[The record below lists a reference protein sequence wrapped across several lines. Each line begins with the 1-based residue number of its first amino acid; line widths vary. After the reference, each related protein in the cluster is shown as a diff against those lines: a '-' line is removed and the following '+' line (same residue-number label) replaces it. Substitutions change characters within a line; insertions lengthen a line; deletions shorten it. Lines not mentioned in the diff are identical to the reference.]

1 MKRNLE
7 TIWRSLVLLG
17 LLGGFAPPSVLAE
30 SENAYVPPS
39 AESEAER
46 ARKTYIERFIKF
58 TQDKNVAGRGKDPN
72 GKVVQGGEKSKFNG
86 DDGNTFQ
93 SDLTYHD
100 NAYVEFVEG
109 PQKPGAPEGSPPPK
123 ERLTEFVSSHGNLSD
138 SSQLERVVYQKH
150 KELSQ
155 KDQQNP
161 PPAQK
166 GIRYDSILKKETVEV
181 NDDPKDPT
189 KKSEV
194 FRSRI
199 REEIKPEIEQV
210 GKEAFQTV
218 ERAAKEPGAEND
230 SELMGNLT
238 FYREAAARASK
249 SMWDST
255 LANLAQRRS
264 FLSGSGVRLNVAT
277 PSCEAWAQA
286 EGEEI
291 QKIKDPNEKKDAQEK
306 LQETVKKC
314 QQLAQTQWSAIQPKF
329 ESDPKQP
336 DAPAQLKEKG
346 IKDEDGYERDL
357 RNQLQVMDKVGLNPD
372 QLQSEWKYQLEEFKN
387 EILSETDESG
397 NVSTVQMTNA
407 EQLEEYNKALDK
419 ALESR
424 KQTEAL
430 APELRLDEESIQAKK
445 IQPGTTSILQI
456 NKVPEQMLEE
466 LGATAG
472 ETSASQSYSELLQE
486 QQTTGTPP

>member
-1 MKRNLE
+1 MKCFLK
-7 TIWRSLVLLG
+7 TFSHSLWILSLLLG
-17 LLGGFAPPSVLAE
+17 FHPELLVAE
-30 SENAYVPPS
+30 PQNTYVPPS
-39 AESEAER
+39 AESEAEK
-46 ARKTYIERFIKF
+46 ARKIYIERFIKF

-100 NAYVEFVEG
+100 NAYVEFIDG
-109 PQKPGAPEGSPPPK
+109 PQKPEAPPGSTPPK
-123 ERLTEFVSSHGNLSD
+123 EKLNEFVSSHGNLSD
-138 SSQLERVVYQKH
+138 SSQLERVIYQKH
-150 KELSQ
+150 KEFSE
-155 KDQQNP
+155 KDQKTP
-161 PPAQK
+161 PPPQK
-166 GIRYDSILKKETVEV
+166 GIRFESIFKKETVEV
-181 NDDPKDPT
+181 NDDPNDPSKT
-189 KKSEV
+189 SEV

-210 GKEAFQTV
+210 GKDAFQTI
-218 ERAAKEPGAEND
+218 ERAAKEPGGEND

-249 SMWDST
+249 SLWDST

-264 FLSGSGVRLNVAT
+264 FLSGSGIRLNVAT
-277 PSCEAWAQA
+277 PTCEAWAQA
-286 EGEEI
+286 EGQEI
-291 QKIKDPNEKKDAQEK
+291 EKIKDAKEKQAEQEK
-306 LQETVKKC
+306 LQENVKKC
-314 QQLAQTQWSAIQPKF
+314 QQMSQTQFSAIQPRF
-329 ESDPKQP
+329 ESDPKNP

-346 IKDEDGYERDL
+346 IKDEDGFERDL

-372 QLQSEWKYQLEEFKN
+372 QLQSEWKYQLDEFKN

-430 APELRLDEESIQAKK
+430 APELKLDEEAIQAKK
-445 IQPGTTSILQI
+445 LQPGTTSILEI
-456 NKVPEQMLEE
+456 NKVPDQMLEE
-466 LGATAG
+466 LGANPT
-472 ETSASQSYSELLQE
+472 EASSSKSYSELLQE